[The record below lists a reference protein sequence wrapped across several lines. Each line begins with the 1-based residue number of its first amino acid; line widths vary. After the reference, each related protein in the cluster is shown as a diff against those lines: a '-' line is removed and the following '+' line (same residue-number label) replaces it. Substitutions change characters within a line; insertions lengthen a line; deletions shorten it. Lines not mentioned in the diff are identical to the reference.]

1 MSKPA
6 EALGGIR
13 KLLQDVIAPEVQGI
27 KASLAALHEGQ
38 QLIRDEMKAQEARSR
53 EEMKAFEGR
62 FSEQMKAQ
70 EGRFSEQLQAQEG
83 RFSEQMKAQETRLT
97 RVIESTAKETILTI
111 QLAESER
118 RNSELARR
126 LEEST
131 NSSTPARN

>member
-1 MSKPA
+1 MDMSKPA

-38 QLIRDEMKAQEARSR
+38 QLIRDEMKAQEGRFR
-53 EEMKAFEGR
+53 EE
-62 FSEQMKAQ
+62 
-70 EGRFSEQLQAQEG
+70 
-83 RFSEQMKAQETRLT
+83 MKAQETRLT

-126 LEEST
+126 LEES
-131 NSSTPARN
+131 SSSSAPARN